1 MLCAVCIDAV
11 NKGRCSKQVGPKG
24 FIYLR
29 IIQPSQPFEL

>member
-24 FIYLR
+24 FIYL
-29 IIQPSQPFEL
+29 IIQPSQPFRL